1 MVQST
6 FRILSLA
13 ALATSFIQSV
23 TAIPAPLPAVTTLA
37 VPGPSFFPT
46 GTTPIPATMLG
57 VDSEGRTKYLVEED
71 FFIAAESDGSKI
83 PFIYTIVEGKDH
95 VAVAISPPSQLGPSA
110 SALSYGCDMNQK
122 NGQAVC
128 SGFNP
133 MATRTASVAG
143 LVIDVVSTAAPSPNS
158 AASMRKGS
166 MYLMIAGFAMVLSS
180 AL

>member
-13 ALATSFIQSV
+13 VLATSFIQSV

-46 GTTPIPATMLG
+46 DTTPIPATMLG

-71 FFIAAESDGSKI
+71 FFIAAESDGSKV

-95 VAVAISPPSQLGPSA
+95 IAVAISPPSQLGPSA
-110 SALSYGCDMNQK
+110 SALSYGCDMK

-133 MATRTASVAG
+133 MATKTASVAG

-158 AASMRKGS
+158 ASMRKGS
-166 MYLMIAGFAMVLSS
+166 IYLMIAGFAMVLSS